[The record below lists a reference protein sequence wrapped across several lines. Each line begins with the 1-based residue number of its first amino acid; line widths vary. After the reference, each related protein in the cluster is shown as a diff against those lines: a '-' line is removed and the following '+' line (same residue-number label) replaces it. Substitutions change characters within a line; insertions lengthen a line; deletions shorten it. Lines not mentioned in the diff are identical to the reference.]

1 MAVVDA
7 PNPPPRPPRERM
19 VRAAMRLIRAQ
30 GVSATGMREIVEL
43 AEAPRGSLQH
53 YFPGGKQQ
61 LVTEALLYSGDI
73 AAHRVRRF
81 AEQLPGATPGSVFA
95 AVVGEWRELYRTKG
109 FAEGCPLA
117 AAAADTA
124 ATSPALREAVHRAL
138 LAWQEPLREVLTQ
151 LGVPE
156 ARAGSLAM
164 VMISALEGA
173 LILARA
179 HQDVEPLDAVIA
191 ELCPLLDSAA
201 PRADA
206 VG

>member
-1 MAVVDA
+1 VADPDA
-7 PNPPPRPPRERM
+7 PSPPARPPRERM

-30 GVSATGMREIVEL
+30 GVSASGMREIVEL

-73 AAHRVRRF
+73 AARRVRRF
-81 AEQLPGATPGSVFA
+81 AEQLPEPTPGSVFA
-95 AVVGEWRELYRTKG
+95 ALVGEWRELYRTKG

-117 AAAADTA
+117 AAAVDTA

-138 LAWQEPLREVLTQ
+138 LAWQDPLRVVLAE

-179 HQDVEPLDAVIA
+179 HQDLEPLDAVIA

-201 PRADA
+201 PRADS